1 MSDINR
7 TFTLSMSIEKQL
19 EELKNLRD
27 KELISASA
35 YDEQVSA
42 LLNKI
47 SHSNSNSDKAP
58 PANPYG
64 SINSEAAPK
73 GSRMAQLYPGDKLGE
88 GSHQFQL
95 VKKIGSGGMG
105 VVWEAIDLSEADNN
119 DAAHVALKMLPI
131 EIGAKATDLKRLRQE
146 AQRARKLS
154 HPNIVNVYGWHEDP
168 TGILFLEMEYL
179 SGHSLDQLLADKG
192 TPGLSLQHTIELLK
206 PVAAALDHAWQS
218 ENLVHRDLK
227 PGNVMQT
234 AQGQI
239 KVLDFGLSAIARSS
253 SAGSVLVEDRSG
265 TAEYMPQEARRRHKV
280 KPSWDVYSLAVM
292 AYELLESECPWPAE
306 MAINRQ
312 AEKQAKDWPQQP
324 QALNDEQWAAL
335 KHSLSY
341 EVEDRPETGAA
352 VIAALELKAAIKPEP
367 LPEPKK
373 APKPKPNAEGK
384 RSLLPIILII
394 ASVLL
399 GGWYLFNN
407 NKAEPVKPAVIED
420 VVDNSETEQQTKLA
434 RQKAALAEQK
444 KQQAAED
451 KRIKQ
456 KTLAHAEAEEKAA
469 QKKVALKQA
478 QLAAEA
484 KRTAVAQLE
493 NLTGKMVVIPSGRFM
508 MGSNEGAANEK
519 PPHFVNIASFK
530 MSQTEV
536 TVAQWDACVV
546 AGGCEYNSNYRRRD
560 DSPIV
565 DVSYNDI
572 TQQYIPWLNKET
584 GKTYRLPTE
593 AEWEYAARAKSG
605 DSTGH
610 KNTKYSWGNS
620 IDCTKASYDG
630 GKGSA
635 CYHKKSD
642 GSYRGTAA
650 VKSYAANAF
659 GLYDMHGNAQE
670 WTQDCWNASYKGVPN
685 DGSAWMAGD
694 CENHVLRGGSWL
706 GVARPLRS
714 AYRHKSDSK
723 TKITYGFRLVQSR

>member
-7 TFTLSMSIEKQL
+7 TFTMSMSIEKQL

-64 SINSEAAPK
+64 SINSEAPPK
-73 GSRMAQLYPGDKLGE
+73 GSSLAQLYPGDKLGE

-119 DAAHVALKMLPI
+119 EAAHVALKMLPI

-192 TPGLSLQHTIELLK
+192 TPGLSLQQTIELLK

-218 ENLVHRDLK
+218 EKLVHRDLK
-227 PGNVMQT
+227 PGNIMQT
-234 AQGQI
+234 AKGQI

-335 KHSLSY
+335 KHCLSY

-367 LPEPKK
+367 IPEPKK
-373 APKPKPNAEGK
+373 DPKPKTTPNAEGK
-384 RSLLPIILII
+384 RSLLPIILIT

-399 GGWYLFNN
+399 GGGYLFNS
-407 NKAEPVKPAVIED
+407 NKTEP
-420 VVDNSETEQQTKLA
+420 
-434 RQKAALAEQK
+434 
-444 KQQAAED
+444 KQQ
-451 KRIKQ
+451 Q
-456 KTLAHAEAEEKAA
+456 LSVEEKRKIA
-469 QKKVALKQA
+469 
-478 QLAAEA
+478 
-484 KRTAVAQLE
+484 TQLE
-493 NLTGKMVVIPSGRFM
+493 KLTGKMVNIPAGRFL
-508 MGSNEGAANEK
+508 MGSNEGGDDEK
-519 PPHFVNIASFK
+519 PLHPVNIASFK

-536 TVAQWDACVV
+536 TFSQWDACVT
-546 AGGCEYNSNYRRRD
+546 AGGCNNRADDEERGRGYR
-560 DSPIV
+560 PVINI
-565 DVSYNDI
+565 SYNDV
-572 TQQYIPWLNKET
+572 TQEYIPWLNKQT
-584 GKTYRLPTE
+584 DKHFRLPSE
-593 AEWEYAARAKSG
+593 AEWEYAARGRSG
-605 DSTGH
+605 DSTQR
-610 KNTKYSWGNS
+610 KSTAYSWGNS

-630 GKGSA
+630 GKESA
-635 CYHKKSD
+635 CYYKPS
-642 GSYRGTAA
+642 GEFRGAMA
-650 VKSYAANAF
+650 VKSYAKNGF
-659 GLYDMHGNAQE
+659 GLYDMHGNVRE
-670 WTQDCWNASYKGVPN
+670 WTQDCSNTSYKKAPN
-685 DGSAWMAGD
+685 DGSAWTSGD
-694 CENHVLRGGSWL
+694 CSQRILRGGSWYNDS
-706 GVARPLRS
+706 GSLRS
-714 AYRHKSDSK
+714 AVRSRFPASTRYGSF
-723 TKITYGFRLVQSR
+723 GFRLVQVY